1 SLLRREQGHRLIA
14 YDPNIRI
21 TIEPDIEVWRR
32 KLESL
37 LPLVH
42 LLKISLEDFNLL
54 FPGADPAETARRWLG
69 RGPRL
74 VVLTRGSEGA
84 WGWTATAEVEMA
96 AVPTELVDTV
106 GAGDSYQAALLAGLA
121 ETWRLNP
128 TALSALTPANL
139 AQLLAFAG
147 TAAAITCSRRGADLP
162 RRNELPPLSTSH

>member
-1 SLLRREQGHRLIA
+1 M
-14 YDPNIRI
+14 
-21 TIEPDIEVWRR
+21 
-32 KLESL
+32 
-37 LPLVH
+37 
-42 LLKISLEDFNLL
+42 
-54 FPGADPAETARRWLG
+54 ARRWLG

-96 AVPTELVDTV
+96 VVPTELVDTV

-121 ETWRLNP
+121 ETGRLDP
-128 TALSALTPANL
+128 AALAALTPASL

-162 RRNELPPLSTSH
+162 RRKSCRRCQKLTRTARPTPPPVIPAKAEIQGHRLRSLTLALDPRFRREDGRER